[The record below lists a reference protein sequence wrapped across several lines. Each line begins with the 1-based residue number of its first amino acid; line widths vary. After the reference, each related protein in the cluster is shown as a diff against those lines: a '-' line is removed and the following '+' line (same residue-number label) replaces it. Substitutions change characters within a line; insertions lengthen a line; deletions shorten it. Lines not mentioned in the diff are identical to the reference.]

1 MSTNQLR
8 TGKVVRDAVV
18 KLAKGYEG
26 PIKASSYIVQSGC
39 RQNSQQ
45 QFRSAEGSLGVSV
58 RRGCIPRGAI
68 AVGTP
73 CPT

>member
-26 PIKASSYIVQSGC
+26 PIKASS
-39 RQNSQQ
+39 
-45 QFRSAEGSLGVSV
+45 EM
-58 RRGCIPRGAI
+58 
-68 AVGTP
+68 
-73 CPT
+73 